1 MLRQPKEKRN
11 LSSYALEHE
20 SKNIRI
26 LNEVLGNT
34 ELTAA
39 EERSLVWLCGFETST
54 IKNIVSAFQKVRHQE
69 LDKPIEID
77 RPRKNKEIEI
87 ER

>member
-20 SKNIRI
+20 STNIRI

-39 EERSLVWLCGFETST
+39 EERSLIWLCGWETST
-54 IKNIVSAFQKVRHQE
+54 IKNIVSAFQKVRQLE

-77 RPRKNKEIEI
+77 RPRENKEGEI